1 MSVECSSSRPAL
13 KSGAHTQLVC
23 HYVVRSL
30 QSAFK
35 GAVSYSNPEQCSRYL
50 LKGQT
55 VTHGTVPAN
64 QQPATLFLFLLP
76 LQYRY
81 EALAVILFS

>member
-1 MSVECSSSRPAL
+1 MSIECSTSRPAL

-23 HYVVRSL
+23 HYVGRSL

-55 VTHGTVPAN
+55 VTAY

-81 EALAVILFS
+81 VALAVILFS